1 MKKIYAIFGLALAM
15 LTAGCA
21 KDATED
27 AIVGGKVVLGVGIE
41 NTRTSLGAL
50 NGNKHDVLWSEGDKI
65 AVNGVAS
72 SAVAAKY
79 AGTSYAQFE
88 VAGVTA
94 PYSVLYPAEILG
106 ADGNIYVETEQ
117 AYTAGT
123 FATGSA
129 VLVGYTEG
137 TAASLHNLYS
147 FVKIVVKKGGDETL
161 RSVVLTAL
169 GGEAISGT
177 FAVDYKAAT
186 ISPLAGKDVIRVSS
200 ADGIPYVG
208 DKAEVVIAVP
218 AGKYAKG
225 FGVKIVDAAGKAMTK
240 SAFTATG
247 IDVPAGVLLNMP
259 ELTYAGVEQTTISV
273 TNAAE
278 LQAALAQFQKE
289 VIPETLPHIV
299 LDADIDLA
307 GVELVSAEDFYG
319 VFDGQ
324 GYSIKNWNTNRGLF
338 ILNHGTVKNIV
349 IDASCTLT
357 AAYNTEGDKNV
368 GFVVE
373 DNEEPGWVI
382 GCVNNGKV
390 VATDISCAG
399 HRIGGVVGTSYGSV
413 RDCVNNGDIDITSA
427 TINNNHNIGGVV
439 GYCNPNAG
447 SKEALG
453 TAFLANC
460 INNGNVTVVFPCLPK
475 KAMIGGVLGGTQNAA
490 STTAAHLGTIKN
502 CINNGNVKYR
512 FEVLNS
518 GTYGNVGGVVGYA
531 QVDLIECN
539 NYGRVEYST
548 PTDPANAGTRA
559 AAGGVAGCNLFS
571 VQNCNNYGELFGEG
585 VWAAGTNDAAAAG
598 SQAGSSFG
606 GVVGC
611 VGIYNKLSADYPTV
625 GCNNYGKVN
634 LNIACK
640 TAGGTAGYF
649 GGVVGFT
656 TNNVSDCHNHGEVNI
671 ATFLANTYMAGVV
684 GYSQLGDADNLSN
697 NGPVNLVGKGMTS
710 TGKTFYLAGV
720 IGRAVNVTNCVNNGA
735 TTHTVNPCDIA
746 VSTIYSG
753 AVAGYADV
761 KVENCTLNA
770 PYSLTT
776 ADNQASLRCAGI
788 AGQVKTGTA
797 PMYTAVNCNTTEKAS
812 ITLST
817 KNTKANYIGGILGSC
832 NNGLQGCTN
841 KAKITVNTLEPN
853 TGTAI
858 YYIAGISG
866 NQKETLLDCHNFGDI
881 TVDHGNS
888 TCPLYAGTLVGK
900 NHTSACIVKDC
911 TNSGNLTII
920 NTASTDQKIG
930 VFGGDNPVAEDSTT
944 VTYEN
949 CVNTG
954 VVTVNGQPLGGGA
967 AEALSVD
974 GKRWALPAS
983 FSEVVVGA
991 PTAVCF
997 VDMGV
1002 TLPGKLIVALDG
1014 ESAYGA
1020 DAAGIAMMMQGMMF
1034 DYTVETTDASSGKVV
1049 IKQVDH
1055 FGDAQNVELP
1065 YSNLTAESVTVDF
1078 TNMLGN
1084 MGITVCEC
1092 TLFTKEVTVQ

>member
-72 SAVAAKY
+72 SAVAAQY

-106 ADGNIYVETEQ
+106 ADGNIFVETEQ
-117 AYTAGT
+117 AYTAGS

-177 FAVDYKAAT
+177 FAVDYQAAT

-218 AGKYAKG
+218 AGTYAKG
-225 FGVKIVDAAGKAMTK
+225 FGVKIVDASGKAMVK

-278 LQAALAQFQKE
+278 LQAALAQFQLE

-307 GVELVSAEDFYG
+307 GVELVSAADFYG

-324 GYSIKNWNTNRGLF
+324 GYSIKNWNTSRGLF
-338 ILNHGTVKNIV
+338 IVNHGTVKNIV
-349 IDASCTLT
+349 IDSTCTLT
-357 AAYNTEGDKNV
+357 APSEGNNV
-368 GFVVE
+368 SLIVE
-373 DNEEPGWVI
+373 DNEEPGIVE
-382 GCVNNGKV
+382 GCVNKGNIV
-390 VATDISCAG
+390 VTDVSATG
-399 HRIGGVVGTSYGSV
+399 RRIGGVAGVSYGTV
-413 RDCVNNGDIDITSA
+413 RDCVNYGKIDVTSEAVNNGQY
-427 TINNNHNIGGVV
+427 IGGVV
-439 GYCNPNAG
+439 GYTNTNAG
-447 SKEALG
+447 TKEALG
-453 TAFLANC
+453 TDFLANC
-460 INNGNVTVVFPCLPK
+460 INYGEIKVLFPCKPNK
-475 KAMIGGVLGGTQNAA
+475 SYVGGVLGGTQTAA
-490 STTAAHLGTIKN
+490 STAAVYQGQIVN
-502 CINNGNVKYR
+502 CLNYGKVSYR
-512 FEVLNS
+512 FEVLDS
-518 GTYGNVGGVVGYA
+518 GTYANVGGVVGYSQA
-531 QVDLIECN
+531 NMEGCDNHGYVSFTTPIEDLTQ
-539 NYGRVEYST
+539 G
-548 PTDPANAGTRA
+548 GTRG
-559 AAGGVAGCNLFS
+559 AAGGVVACCLFG
-571 VQNCNNYGELFGEG
+571 VNDCNNYGELFVEG
-585 VWAAGTNDAAAAG
+585 VWAAGTNDAAGAG

-606 GVVGC
+606 GVIGC
-611 VGIYNKLSADYPTV
+611 SGIYNAYSADYPV
-625 GCNNYGKVN
+625 ENCNNYGKVN
-634 LNIACK
+634 IFNNCK
-640 TAGGTAGYF
+640 TDGGTKGW
-649 GGVVGFT
+649 
-656 TNNVSDCHNHGEVNI
+656 H
-671 ATFLANTYMAGVV
+671 AGVV
-684 GYSQLGDADNLSN
+684 AFTANDIKNCHN
-697 NGPVNLVGKGMTS
+697 NGEVTLKHNTYENFTAGVAGQTLGGIYNCSSNAPVYAEVVNVSKAGGAI
-710 TGKTFYLAGV
+710 YLAGI
-720 IGRAVNVTNCVNNGA
+720 IGYA
-735 TTHTVNPCDIA
+735 TTT
-746 VSTIYSG
+746 
-753 AVAGYADV
+753 
-761 KVENCTLNA
+761 VENCHLNA
-770 PYSLTT
+770 DFT
-776 ADNQASLRCAGI
+776 AKTNNADGSLRFAGIVGQIKTASTRQATISNCSVKEGVKLTFVTDNGKANYCGGIIGLANNGIKDCVNGGDINISITEQFTDNDITYVAGI
-788 AGQVKTGTA
+788 AAAQQEDMTA
-797 PMYTAVNCNTTEKAS
+797 CT
-812 ITLST
+812 
-817 KNTKANYIGGILGSC
+817 
-832 NNGLQGCTN
+832 NNGN
-841 KAKITVNTLEPN
+841 
-853 TGTAI
+853 
-858 YYIAGISG
+858 
-866 NQKETLLDCHNFGDI
+866 I
-881 TVDHGNS
+881 TVDMFNS
-888 TCPLYAGTLVGK
+888 TGPFYAATVLADNKKAGA
-900 NHTSACIVKDC
+900 HFSACHN
-911 TNSGNLTII
+911 TGNLTIVNAG
-920 NTASTDQKIG
+920 NTENIG
-930 VFGGDNPVAEDSTT
+930 IFVGHKADETAIVDESACT
-944 VTYEN
+944 
-949 CVNTG
+949 NTG
-954 VVTVNGQPLGGGA
+954 VITVNGTEIEA
-967 AEALSVD
+967 APAISVD

-983 FSEVVVGA
+983 FSEVVVGV

>member
-21 KDATED
+21 KDATND
-27 AIVGGKVVLGVGIE
+27 VMPGKVTIGVGIE
-41 NTRTSLGAL
+41 QTRTSLGAL
-50 NGNKHDVLWSEGDKI
+50 NGNKHDVLWSAGDKI

-72 SAVAAKY
+72 DALATQYEGLATATFTVSNVA
-79 AGTSYAQFE
+79 
-88 VAGVTA
+88 A
-94 PYSVLYPAEILG
+94 PYSILYPAEILG
-106 ADGNIYVETEQ
+106 ADGNITVPTEQ
-117 AYTAGT
+117 AYTPNS
-123 FATGSA
+123 FACGSA
-129 VLVGYTEG
+129 VLVGYTES
-137 TAASLHNLYS
+137 TSATLHNLYS
-147 FVKIVVKKGGDETL
+147 FVKITIAKGDDVAL
-161 RSVVLTAL
+161 KSVTLTAL

-177 FAVDYKAAT
+177 FAVDYKAAA
-186 ISPLAGKDVIRVSS
+186 IAPLAGKDVIRVS
-200 ADGIPYVG
+200 AAEGIPYVDG
-208 DKAEVVIAVP
+208 KASVVIAVP
-218 AGKYAKG
+218 AGAYAGG
-225 FGVKIVDAAGKAMTK
+225 FSVKVVDATGKAMVK
-240 SAFTATG
+240 KAYTAQG
-247 IDVPAGVLLNMP
+247 IEVPAGVLLNMP
-259 ELTYAGVEQTTISV
+259 EFTYVGAEQAITSV

-278 LQAALAQFQKE
+278 LQAALAQFQLE
-289 VIPETLPHIV
+289 VVPETLPHIV
-299 LDADIDLA
+299 LDADIDLT
-307 GVELVSAEDFYG
+307 GVELVSAADFYG

-324 GYSIKNWNTNRGLF
+324 GYAIKNWNTSRALF
-338 ILNHGTVKNIV
+338 IVNHGTVKNVV
-349 IDASCTLT
+349 IDESCTLT
-357 AAYNTEGDKNV
+357 AAYDTSGDKNV

-373 DNEEPGWVI
+373 DNEEPGIVA

-390 VATDISCAG
+390 IVNDLSCAG
-399 HRIGGVVGTSYGSV
+399 HRIGGVVGTSYGTV
-413 RDCVNNGDIDITSA
+413 HDCINNGDIEVTSA
-427 TINNNHNIGGVV
+427 AVNNNHNIGGVV

-475 KAMIGGVLGGTQNAA
+475 KAMVGGVLGGTQNAA

-502 CINNGNVKYR
+502 CINNGDVKYR
-512 FEVLNS
+512 FEVLSS

-531 QVDLIECN
+531 QVDLIDCN

-548 PTDPANAGTRA
+548 PTDPSAAGTRA
-559 AAGGVAGCNLFS
+559 AAGGVVGCNLFS
-571 VQNCNNYGELFGEG
+571 VENCNNYGELFCEG

-606 GVVGC
+606 GVAGC
-611 VGIYNKLSADYPTV
+611 VGVYNKLSEDYPTV

-640 TAGGTAGYF
+640 TGGGTAGYF

-656 TNNVSDCHNHGEVNI
+656 TNDISDCHNYEEVNI
-671 ATFLANTYMAGVV
+671 STFLANTYMAGVV
-684 GYSQLGDADNLSN
+684 GYSQYGDADNLSN
-697 NGPVNLVGKGMTS
+697 NGPVNLVGKGITS

-720 IGRAVNVTNCVNNGA
+720 IGRAVNITNCVNNGA

-770 PYSLTT
+770 AYSLTT
-776 ADNQASLRCAGI
+776 ADNLASLRCAGI
-788 AGQVKTGTA
+788 AGQVKTGSA

-841 KAKITVNTLEPN
+841 KASITVNTLEPN

-858 YYIAGISG
+858 YYVAGISG
-866 NQKETLLDCHNFGDI
+866 NQKETLLDCHNEGNI

-888 TCPLYAGTLVGK
+888 TCPIYAGTLVGK

-930 VFGGDNPVAEDSTT
+930 VLGGDNPADDTGA

-949 CVNTG
+949 CTNTG
-954 VVTVNGQPLGGGA
+954 VVTVNGVELGA
-967 AEALSVD
+967 APALSVD
-974 GKRWALPAS
+974 GKRWQLPADIAA
-983 FSEVVVGA
+983 EITGVATAVVVA
-991 PTAVCF
+991 
-997 VDMGV
+997 DLGV
-1002 TLPGKLIVALDG
+1002 TTPGMLYIAVDY
-1014 ESAYGA
+1014 ESVYGA
-1020 DAAGIAMMMQGMMF
+1020 QAAGMWAPMVQAT
-1034 DYTVETTDASSGKVV
+1034 YTVEATDATSGNIVLATT
-1049 IKQVDH
+1049 DH
-1055 FGDAQNVELP
+1055 FGDTVKTNVP
-1065 YSNLTAESVTVDF
+1065 YSNLTEESVTIDC
-1078 TNMLGN
+1078 TNMIGMPGN
-1084 MGITVCEC
+1084 GPC
-1092 TLFTKEVTVQ
+1092 TIYTGEVNLNGGGVAM

>member
-27 AIVGGKVVLGVGIE
+27 VAVGGKVILGVGIE

-50 NGNKHDVLWSEGDKI
+50 NGTQHPILWSEGDKI
-65 AVNGVAS
+65 AVNGEVS
-72 SAVAAKY
+72 SAVTAQH
-79 AGTSYAQFE
+79 AGTSYATFE
-88 VAGVTA
+88 VANVAA
-94 PYSVLYPAEILG
+94 PYSILYPAEILG
-106 ADGNIYVETEQ
+106 ADGNITVATEQ
-117 AYTAGT
+117 AYTANS
-123 FATGSA
+123 FASGSA
-129 VLVGYTEG
+129 VMVGYAEANPVT
-137 TAASLHNLYS
+137 LHNLYS
-147 FVKIVVKKGGDETL
+147 FVKVTVAKGDDVAL
-161 RSVVLTAL
+161 KSVTLTAL

-186 ISPLAGKDVIRVSS
+186 IAPLAGKDLIRVSS
-200 ADGIPYVG
+200 AEGIPYVDG
-208 DKAEVVIAVP
+208 KASVIIAVP
-218 AGKYAKG
+218 AGEYAQG
-225 FGVKIVDAAGKAMTK
+225 FSVKVVDAAGKAMEKKAYT
-240 SAFTATG
+240 TAG
-247 IDVPAGVLLNMP
+247 VAVPAGVLLNMP
-259 ELTYAGVEQTTISV
+259 EFTYTGVAQSVISV

-307 GVELVSAEDFYG
+307 GVELVTAEDFYG

-324 GYSIKNWNTNRGLF
+324 GYSIKNWNTTRGLF

-349 IDASCTLT
+349 IDSTCTLT
-357 AAYNTEGDKNV
+357 APTDGNNV
-368 GFVVE
+368 SLIVE
-373 DNEEPGWVI
+373 DNEEPGIVE

-390 VATDISCAG
+390 IVTDVSAVG
-399 HRIGGVVGTSYGSV
+399 RRIGGVVGVSYGTV
-413 RDCVNNGDIDITSA
+413 RNCINNGDIEVTSA
-427 TINNNHNIGGVV
+427 AVNNNQQVGGVV

-460 INNGNVTVVFPCLPK
+460 INNGNVTVVFPCQPK
-475 KAMIGGVLGGTQNAA
+475 KAMVGGVLGGTQNAA

-502 CINNGNVKYR
+502 CINNGDVKYR
-512 FEVLNS
+512 FEVLNT

-531 QVDLIECN
+531 QADLIECN

-559 AAGGVAGCNLFS
+559 AAGGVAGCNLFGIE
-571 VQNCNNYGELFGEG
+571 NCNNYGELFCEG
-585 VWAAGTNDAAAAG
+585 VWAAGGNDAEAAG

-649 GGVVGFT
+649 AGVVGFT
-656 TNNVSDCHNHGEVNI
+656 SNEVSNCHNHGEINI
-671 ATFLANTYMAGVV
+671 TTFLANTYMAGVV
-684 GYSQLGDADNLSN
+684 GYAQFGDVDNLSN
-697 NGPVNLVGKGMTS
+697 NGPVNLHCLGVTS
-710 TGKTFYLAGV
+710 TGRTLYMAGV
-720 IGRAVNVTNCVNNGA
+720 VGRSLNITNCVNNGA
-735 TTHTVNPCDIA
+735 TTMVVDPCDI
-746 VSTIYSG
+746 VISTIYSG

-776 ADNQASLRCAGI
+776 ADNKASLRCAGI

-866 NQKETLLDCHNFGDI
+866 NQKETLLDCHNEGDI

-930 VFGGDNPVAEDSTT
+930 VFGGDNPADDAGA

-954 VVTVNGQPLGGGA
+954 VITVNGQPLGGGA

-983 FSEVVVGA
+983 FSEVVVGV

-1055 FGDAQNVELP
+1055 FGDGQNVELP

>member
-72 SAVAAKY
+72 SAVAAQY

-117 AYTAGT
+117 AYTAGS

-177 FAVDYKAAT
+177 FAVDYQAAT

-200 ADGIPYVG
+200 AEGIPYVG

-225 FGVKIVDAAGKAMTK
+225 FGVKIVDASGKAMVK

-278 LQAALAQFQKE
+278 LQAAMDAAATA
-289 VIPETLPHIV
+289 ETAAHIV
-299 LDADIDLA
+299 FGSDIDMTGA
-307 GVELVSAEDFYG
+307 TYAAPAAFYG
-319 VFDGQ
+319 TLDGQ
-324 GYSIKNWNTNRGLF
+324 GYSIKNWDTTRGLV
-338 ILNHGTVKNIV
+338 LENKGVVKNVV
-349 IDASCTLT
+349 IDQSCTIT
-357 AAYNTEGDKNV
+357 AAYTDAGDKNL

-373 DNEEPGWVI
+373 NNSEPALVS

-390 VATDISCAG
+390 MATDVSCAG
-399 HRIGGVVGTSYGSV
+399 HRIGGVVGTSYGTV
-413 RDCVNNGDIDITSA
+413 RDCINNGDIDITSA
-427 TINNNHNIGGVV
+427 AVNNNMNVGGVV

-447 SKEALG
+447 TKDALG
-453 TAFLANC
+453 TEFLANC
-460 INNGNVTVVFPCLPK
+460 INNGNVIVVFPCVPK
-475 KAMIGGVLGGTQNAA
+475 KAMVGGVLGGTQNAA
-490 STTAAHLGTIKN
+490 STEAAHLGTIKN

-512 FEVLNS
+512 FETLSS
-518 GTYGNVGGVVGYA
+518 GTYGNIGGVVGYA
-531 QVDLIECN
+531 QVDLIGCD

-559 AAGGVAGCNLFS
+559 AGGGVIGCNIFGIED
-571 VQNCNNYGELFGEG
+571 CNNYGELFCEG
-585 VWAAGTNDAAAAG
+585 VWAAGTANAAAAG

-611 VGIYNKLSADYPTV
+611 VGIDKTFSADYPTV

-640 TAGGTAGYF
+640 TGGGTAGYF
-649 GGVVGFT
+649 GGVIGFT
-656 TNNVSDCHNHGEVNI
+656 TNDVNNCHNNGEVNI
-671 ATFLANTYMAGVV
+671 SSFLANAYLAGVV
-684 GYSQLGDADNLSN
+684 GYTQYGDVDNLSN
-697 NGPVNLVGKGMTS
+697 NGTVNLIGKGMTS
-710 TGKTFYLAGV
+710 ADKTYYLGGV
-720 IGRAVNVTNCVNNGA
+720 VGRAMNITNCVNNGA
-735 TTHTVNPCDIA
+735 TTHIVEHCDIT
-746 VSTIYSG
+746 VSTLYSG
-753 AVAGYADV
+753 AIAGYADV

-776 ADNQASLRCAGI
+776 ADPQASLRCAGI

-866 NQKETLLDCHNFGDI
+866 NQKETLLDCHNEGDI
-881 TVDHGNS
+881 YADMGQS
-888 TCPLYAGTLVGK
+888 TCPLYAATLVGK
-900 NHTSACIVKDC
+900 NHTGDCTIKDC
-911 TNSGNLTII
+911 TNTGNLTIV
-920 NTASTDQKIG
+920 NCASTDLKVG
-930 VFGGDNPVAEDSTT
+930 EYGGDNPEG
-944 VTYEN
+944 VTFEN
-949 CVNTG
+949 NTNTG
-954 VVTVNGQPLGGGA
+954 VITVNGQPLGGGA

-983 FSEVVVGA
+983 FSEVVVGV

>member
-72 SAVAAKY
+72 SAVAAQY

-106 ADGNIYVETEQ
+106 ADGNIFVETEQ
-117 AYTAGT
+117 AYTAGS

-177 FAVDYKAAT
+177 FAVDYQAAT

-200 ADGIPYVG
+200 AEGIPYVG

-225 FGVKIVDAAGKAMTK
+225 FGVKIVDASGKAMVK

-278 LQAALAQFQKE
+278 LQAALAQFQLE

-307 GVELVSAEDFYG
+307 GVELVSAADFYG

-324 GYSIKNWNTNRGLF
+324 GYSIKNWNTSRGLF
-338 ILNHGTVKNIV
+338 IVNHGTVKNIV
-349 IDASCTLT
+349 IDSTCTLT
-357 AAYNTEGDKNV
+357 APSEGNNV
-368 GFVVE
+368 SLIVE
-373 DNEEPGWVI
+373 DNEEPGIVE
-382 GCVNNGKV
+382 GCVNKGNIV
-390 VATDISCAG
+390 VTDVSATG
-399 HRIGGVVGTSYGSV
+399 RRIGGVAGVSYGTV
-413 RDCVNNGDIDITSA
+413 RDCVNYGKIDVTSEAVNNGQY
-427 TINNNHNIGGVV
+427 IGGVV
-439 GYCNPNAG
+439 GYTNTNAG
-447 SKEALG
+447 TKEALG
-453 TAFLANC
+453 TDFLANC
-460 INNGNVTVVFPCLPK
+460 INYGEIKVLFPCKPNK
-475 KAMIGGVLGGTQNAA
+475 SYVGGVLGGTQTAA
-490 STTAAHLGTIKN
+490 STAAVYQGQIVN
-502 CINNGNVKYR
+502 CLNYGKVSYR
-512 FEVLNS
+512 FEVLDS
-518 GTYGNVGGVVGYA
+518 GTYGNVGGVVGYSQA
-531 QVDLIECN
+531 NMEGCDNHGYVS
-539 NYGRVEYST
+539 YTT
-548 PTDPANAGTRA
+548 PTDPSAAGTRA
-559 AAGGVAGCNLFS
+559 AAGGVVGCNIFG
-571 VQNCNNYGELFGEG
+571 VKNCNNYGELFGEG
-585 VWAAGTNDAAAAG
+585 VWAAGTNDASGAG
-598 SQAGSSFG
+598 SQGGSSFG

-611 VGIYNKLSADYPTV
+611 VGIYNKNSADYPTV

-649 GGVVGFT
+649 SGVVGYS
-656 TNNVSDCHNHGEVNI
+656 TNAVNDCHNHGEVDI
-671 ATFLANTYMAGVV
+671 TTFLANTYASGVV
-684 GYSQLGDADNLSN
+684 GYTTTNVDNLSN
-697 NGPVNLVGKGMTS
+697 NGPVNVHCLGVTS
-710 TGKTFYLAGV
+710 EGRTLYMAGV
-720 IGRAVNVTNCVNNGA
+720 VGRALNITNCVNNGA
-735 TTHTVNPCDIA
+735 TTHIVDPCDI
-746 VSTIYSG
+746 VISTIYSG

-776 ADNQASLRCAGI
+776 ADNKASLRCAGI

-853 TGTAI
+853 TGTSI

-983 FSEVVVGA
+983 FSEVVVGV